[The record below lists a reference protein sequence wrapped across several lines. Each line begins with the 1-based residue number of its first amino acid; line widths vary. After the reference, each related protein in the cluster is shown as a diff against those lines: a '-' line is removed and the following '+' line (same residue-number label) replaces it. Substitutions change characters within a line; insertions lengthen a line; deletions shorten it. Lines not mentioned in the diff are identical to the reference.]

1 MSKKLVYFFA
11 LLGAMV
17 VFAPAC
23 GDSDPCKDVDCGV
36 NGTCFEGVCV
46 CNVGYE
52 GDACAEEWATK
63 FLGSYLGSDVCGGT
77 TYNLSKPAVIT
88 RISESKI
95 QIANFGGFDSILQA
109 DVKLAS
115 SSDITA
121 EQIEYNYTD
130 PTGRKFVGSGQINGN
145 TLTGTY
151 TVTYSDG
158 TSETC
163 TFNYTK

>member
-1 MSKKLVYFFA
+1 MNKRLFYLFA
-11 LLGAMV
+11 LLGSMV
-17 VFAPAC
+17 AFAPAC

-52 GDACAEEWATK
+52 GSGCAEEWATK
-63 FLGSYLGSDVCGGT
+63 FLGSYLGSDVCDGT
-77 TYNLSKPAVIT
+77 TYNLTKPAVIT

-109 DVKLAS
+109 DINLANAS
-115 SSDITA
+115 STTA
-121 EQIEYNYTD
+121 EVISYNYTD
-130 PTGRKFVGSGQINGN
+130 PAGRVFVGDGEINGN
-145 TLTGTY
+145 TLSGAY

-158 TSETC
+158 TSESC